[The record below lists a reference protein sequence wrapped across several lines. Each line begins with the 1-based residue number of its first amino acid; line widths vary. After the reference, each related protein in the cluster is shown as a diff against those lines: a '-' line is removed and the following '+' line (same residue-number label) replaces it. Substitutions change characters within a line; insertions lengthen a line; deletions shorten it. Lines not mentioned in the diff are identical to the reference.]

1 MPQQTYQGQLYDL
14 RADVLVMS
22 EDVGEQLDRAI
33 SSIKT
38 LKYFVDDLHAD
49 PNEPVVVFDMN
60 TDYQDFSKRRTCR

>member
-14 RADVLVMS
+14 RTDVLVMG

-33 SSIKT
+33 SSIET
-38 LKYFVDDLHAD
+38 LKYFVDQLYVD

-60 TDYQDFSKRRTCR
+60 IDYQDFSKRRTCR